1 MMGEAAVREPGVST
15 VCQTILGTGTRQR
28 HLCPRSLSQGRKSTG
43 PGQHNLRRQASGTD
57 GDS

>member
-15 VCQTILGTGTRQR
+15 VCQTIMGTGTRQR
-28 HLCPRSLSQGRKSTG
+28 HLCPRSLSQGRKSPS
-43 PGQHNLRRQASGTD
+43 PGHQNLRRQASGND

>member
-15 VCQTILGTGTRQR
+15 VCQTIMGTGTRQR
-28 HLCPRSLSQGRKSTG
+28 HLCPRSLSQGRKSPR
-43 PGQHNLRRQASGTD
+43 PGHHSLRRQASGND